1 MKGYKTKK
9 GQQNGYFLG
18 RKLHKVAFELFC
30 WFELSLFNKNI
41 KFEIY
46 NLLAW
51 SVLLSQ
57 HLMQAEAN
65 QEIPLEVKV

>member
-1 MKGYKTKK
+1 MGK
-9 GQQNGYFLG
+9 YFL
-18 RKLHKVAFELFC
+18 RKKLHKVAFELFC
-30 WFELSLFNKNI
+30 WFELSLFNKYI

-51 SVLLSQ
+51 SELLSQ